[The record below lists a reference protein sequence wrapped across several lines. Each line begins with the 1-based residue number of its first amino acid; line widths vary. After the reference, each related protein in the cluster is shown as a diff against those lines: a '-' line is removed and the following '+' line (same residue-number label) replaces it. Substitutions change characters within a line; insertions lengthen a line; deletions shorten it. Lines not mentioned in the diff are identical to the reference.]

1 MVATGIVIFRYQKFL
16 DRCIQDYPPNVLA
29 NYYGNPLNLH
39 ALLKSTYSAQS
50 QVRVSAWER
59 FQRTHASSED
69 HFTSSHRGTMK
80 SSTTWRQP
88 QWKRVSRQKNRIP
101 GETNRTQS
109 NQIELNRTIGFN
121 GFGNR
126 TKSNQKLCDCSIVFA
141 FRTQSNLIEQYKPN
155 PIEFNR
161 MIGFD

>member
-16 DRCIQDYPPNVLA
+16 DLFIHNYPPNGLA

-39 ALLKSTYSAQS
+39 TLLKSTYSAQS

-59 FQRTHASSED
+59 FQRTQASSED
-69 HFTSSHRGTMK
+69 HNTSSHRGTMK

-101 GETNRTQS
+101 RESNRTQS
-109 NQIELNRTIGFN
+109 NQIELNRRIGFD
-121 GFGNR
+121 GFGSQ
-126 TKSNQKLCDCSIVFA
+126 TKSNQKIVTARLCSL
-141 FRTQSNLIEQYKPN
+141 SEPN
-155 PIEFNR
+155 HT
-161 MIGFD
+161 